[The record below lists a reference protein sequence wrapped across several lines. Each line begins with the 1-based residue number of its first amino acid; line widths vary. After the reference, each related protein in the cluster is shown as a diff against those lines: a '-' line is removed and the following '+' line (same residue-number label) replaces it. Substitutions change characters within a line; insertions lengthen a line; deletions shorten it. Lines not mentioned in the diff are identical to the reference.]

1 MKDYFDS
8 LVEEKYKVQL
18 EEAREKGREEAR
30 EKFLEKGRE
39 EVREKARE
47 KSRNDTLVFVAKNL
61 LNKGLSRE
69 LILDYLNV
77 SQEWFDK
84 FVKN

>member
-18 EEAREKGREEAR
+18 GEALEKG
-30 EKFLEKGRE
+30 LEKGRE
-39 EVREKARE
+39 ERR
-47 KSRNDTLVFVAKNL
+47 DDILVFVAKNL

-77 SQEWFDK
+77 SQDWFDK